1 MANDEGDSDVTIN
14 AFEMSD
20 SWVFLRASTVE
31 HDLEKLPFILSQA
44 LSDWLMKNP
53 TYRVRATLPLVAS
66 GFTVGIHVWF
76 DNADS

>member
-1 MANDEGDSDVTIN
+1 MASEDGDSEVTIN

-44 LSDWLMKNP
+44 LSDWLLKNP
-53 TYRVRATLPLVAS
+53 NYRVRSTLPLVAS
-66 GFTVGIHVWF
+66 GFTVGIHVWY
-76 DNADS
+76 DDVSA